1 MDEPIDKHRS
11 RSFVEFVFNRDT
23 ADRYFDNGVQV
34 RRRVPPG
41 ADLGDIHVLLY
52 HTRRRASAWYSVQMR
67 FVAVL
72 VTIALSM
79 PLAGG
84 SGPAL
89 QQRGDQILSVD
100 VDRVNIVFTV
110 FDNKGRFITGLE
122 QNHFKVFED
131 NKPQD
136 ISNFSK
142 DTNLPLSIALLI
154 DSSASVRE
162 KIRFEQE
169 AAVEFFYSILQR
181 KMDQGLLVTFDDGV
195 DLAQDYTDD
204 PEVLAKAVRKIRPGG
219 ATSLYD
225 AMYLA
230 ASKKLIGQQGR
241 RVIILISDGEDNA
254 SEREL
259 TDTLEEVHRNDV
271 VVYAIST
278 TATAVQKSKG
288 QEQGDKILKKVTDE
302 TGGKVFFP
310 RKLADLQVHFQNISE
325 ELRAQYSLAY
335 RPTNVNR
342 DGAFRKIRVEVADK
356 NFQVRSRTGYYAPR
370 TKTPGQ

>member
-1 MDEPIDKHRS
+1 
-11 RSFVEFVFNRDT
+11 
-23 ADRYFDNGVQV
+23 
-34 RRRVPPG
+34 
-41 ADLGDIHVLLY
+41 
-52 HTRRRASAWYSVQMR
+52 MR
-67 FVAVL
+67 FLAVL
-72 VTIALSM
+72 VTLALSV

-84 SGPAL
+84 SGYVF
-89 QQRGDQILSVD
+89 QQRGEQTISVD
-100 VDRVNIVFTV
+100 VDRVNVVFTV

-122 QNHFKVFED
+122 QDRFKVFED
-131 NKPQD
+131 NKPQT

-142 DTNLPLSIALLI
+142 DTNLPLSVALLI
-154 DSSASVRE
+154 DTSASVRD

-169 AAVEFFYSILQR
+169 AAIEFFYSILQR

-204 PEVLAKAVRKIRPGG
+204 PEALAKAVRKIRPGG

-230 ASKKLIGQQGR
+230 ASKKLTGQQGR
-241 RVIILISDGEDNA
+241 RVIILISDGEDNS
-254 SEREL
+254 SETEL
-259 TDTLEEVHRNDV
+259 SATLEEVQRNDV

-288 QEQGDKILKKVTDE
+288 QEQGDKVLKRVTDE

-310 RKLADLQVHFQNISE
+310 RKLADLTVHFQNISE

-335 RPTNVNR
+335 RPTNVTR
-342 DGAFRKIRVEVADK
+342 DGAFRKIRVEAADK
-356 NFQVRSRTGYYAPR
+356 GFQVRSRTGYYAPR
-370 TKTPGQ
+370 GKTPGQ

>member
-1 MDEPIDKHRS
+1 MR
-11 RSFVEFVFNRDT
+11 
-23 ADRYFDNGVQV
+23 
-34 RRRVPPG
+34 
-41 ADLGDIHVLLY
+41 LL
-52 HTRRRASAWYSVQMR
+52 
-67 FVAVL
+67 AVL
-72 VTIALSM
+72 VILALSV

-84 SGPAL
+84 SGPL
-89 QQRGDQILSVD
+89 RQQRGGQTLSVD

-122 QNHFKVFED
+122 QSHFKVFED
-131 NKPQD
+131 NKPQS

-142 DTNLPLSIALLI
+142 ETNLPLSMALLI

-162 KIRFEQE
+162 KLRFEQE
-169 AAVEFFYSILQR
+169 AAIEFFYSILQR
-181 KMDQGLLVTFDDGV
+181 KMDQALLVTFDDGV
-195 DLAQDYTDD
+195 DLVQDYTDD

-230 ASKKLIGQQGR
+230 ASKKFTDQQGR

-254 SEREL
+254 SETEL
-259 TDTLEEVHRNDV
+259 TETLEEIHRNDA

-288 QEQGDKILKKVTDE
+288 MEEGDKILKKVTDE

-310 RKLADLQVHFQNISE
+310 RKLADLTVQFQNISE

-370 TKTPGQ
+370 SKTPGQ

>member
-1 MDEPIDKHRS
+1 M
-11 RSFVEFVFNRDT
+11 
-23 ADRYFDNGVQV
+23 
-34 RRRVPPG
+34 
-41 ADLGDIHVLLY
+41 
-52 HTRRRASAWYSVQMR
+52 
-67 FVAVL
+67 
-72 VTIALSM
+72 
-79 PLAGG
+79 
-84 SGPAL
+84 
-89 QQRGDQILSVD
+89 D

-122 QNHFKVFED
+122 QGHFKVFED
-131 NKPQD
+131 NKPQS

-142 DTNLPLSIALLI
+142 DTNLPLSMALLI

-162 KIRFEQE
+162 KLRFEQE
-169 AAVEFFYSILQR
+169 AAIEFFYSILQR
-181 KMDQGLLVTFDDGV
+181 KMDQALLVTFDDGV
-195 DLAQDYTDD
+195 DLVQDYTDD

-230 ASKKLIGQQGR
+230 ASKKLTDQQGR

-254 SEREL
+254 SETEL
-259 TDTLEEVHRNDV
+259 TETLEEIHRNDA

-288 QEQGDKILKKVTDE
+288 MEEGDKILKKVTDE

-310 RKLADLQVHFQNISE
+310 RKLADLTVQFQNISE

-370 TKTPGQ
+370 SKTPGQ